1 MPIDELLVLNPKM
14 ASVNVWMGQPGV
26 IAHCHY
32 DGYHNFY
39 TQLFGRKRFTLF
51 RPLQWRH
58 LYPYP
63 YLHPSHA
70 QCQVN
75 LSDPN
80 MEQFPA
86 VENAESVEVIL
97 EPGDLLYLPPLWF
110 HHVESVDVSI
120 SVNVWTDSVQSLV
133 MQRVYETVNPA
144 LAHFEGKLKALLL
157 LRTITKTLQEAAA
170 QNLITSHQNFVQS
183 LYQGRYH
190 RLILDKVLPSLP
202 DVSWPWKS
210 SEDLCTLYTQLKS
223 SVSEIESRKDVD
235 VYVKTVVEHLA
246 DLPDDTRELW
256 LGNYI
261 ESSAAL
267 AVSPE
272 LVGQLLHDFSN
283 CQQMAL

>member
-86 VENAESVEVIL
+86 VENAESVEVISCTCL
-97 EPGDLLYLPPLWF
+97 PFGFIMWSQLTSVYL
-110 HHVESVDVSI
+110 S
-120 SVNVWTDSVQSLV
+120 
-133 MQRVYETVNPA
+133 MC
-144 LAHFEGKLKALLL
+144 G
-157 LRTITKTLQEAAA
+157 RTQF
-170 QNLITSHQNFVQS
+170 SH
-183 LYQGRYH
+183 
-190 RLILDKVLPSLP
+190 
-202 DVSWPWKS
+202 W
-210 SEDLCTLYTQLKS
+210 LCR
-223 SVSEIESRKDVD
+223 EF
-235 VYVKTVVEHLA
+235 
-246 DLPDDTRELW
+246 TR
-256 LGNYI
+256 
-261 ESSAAL
+261 
-267 AVSPE
+267 
-272 LVGQLLHDFSN
+272 Q
-283 CQQMAL
+283 